1 MIIGIDPGLTGAIAI
16 IGHNGS
22 TAILLDMPIV
32 PKLSGK
38 GNELSARLLLAALSA
53 HRTDIDA
60 AYVERVHAM
69 PGQGVTGMFSL
80 GRSVGVIDGIL
91 AALGIQTFYVEPTRW
106 KRALDLTGKEKD
118 AARTMAIS
126 LYPDAATNLSRKKDI
141 GRADAL
147 LIAHWGLTRNTKE
160 KAA

>member
-16 IGHNGS
+16 VGHSGS
-22 TAILLDMPIV
+22 IPVLLDLPV
-32 PKLSGK
+32 VSKLSGK

-53 HRTDIDA
+53 HRADIDA

-80 GRSVGVIDGIL
+80 GRTVGVIDGIL
-91 AALGIQTFYVEPTRW
+91 ASLGIQTIYVEPSRW
-106 KRALDLTGKEKD
+106 KRDLVLTGKEKD

-126 LYPDAATNLSRKKDI
+126 LYPEAATNLARKKDI

-147 LIAHWGLTRNTKE
+147 LIAHWAITRNTKE
-160 KAA
+160 QAA